1 MAGLT
6 FLSITAVITAGFLSP
21 SELAQTVRLL
31 TFTQEVCGLN
41 PMTLAML
48 LWFLEAFSQY
58 AQESP

>member
-1 MAGLT
+1 M
-6 FLSITAVITAGFLSP
+6 TAGFLSP

-48 LWFLEAFSQY
+48 LWFLEAFSQS